1 MPSLLQKTIHKSK
14 RVAKYFKPMPSF
26 GCELPHPLPL
36 IVDSTHRIPLT
47 VDVSSGNGSVEKDAL
62 AVRLIWC
69 GENGEKFY
77 GGQERVLRKK
87 SMPDDPRPRVIIKT
101 NTPTQPGNYSL
112 EAYLVR
118 SRRSRLI
125 GKSGFEW
132 SVIPLVETNGELNY
146 GEYMIGMDAS
156 MKCNLECIFCLR
168 VFMEHIHET
177 DVSPEELKRLADQ
190 AFEQCSGISLSLG
203 AEPTMNPQF
212 DQLVELLGEHPYL
225 HTTMTT
231 NGTTLGGKIGKLLVE
246 KGFKEIHVSLD
257 GATKKTVEGIRE
269 GIRFEHVIK
278 NLEILKQRKKELNTP
293 YPRLKMH
300 FAMMKRNIHELPA
313 FVDLAHRLGAAEIRF
328 QHFIIPHE
336 SLIDES
342 LWFDPERANQFMKE
356 ALDKC
361 HEYGIATD
369 APPFFKLH
377 SKSNGKKQL
386 RTQQCH
392 WPWKGMLIDPDGNAT
407 PCCQWKGPSLGNV
420 NKSGFQDVWN
430 GPAYQQLRRDWISG
444 DLNEYCQN
452 CSALM
457 EGDVNDFS
465 SFIAAEYEEINLS
478 KAPEHKRLV
487 QIEPAPTSSST
498 SG

>member
-1 MPSLLQKTIHKSK
+1 MNTLLQKTLRKSR
-14 RVAKYFKPMPSF
+14 RVMKYFTPMPRF
-26 GCELPHPLPL
+26 ACDLPKPLPL
-36 IVDSTHRIPLT
+36 IVNATHRLPLT
-47 VDVSSGNGSVEKDAL
+47 VDVSSGNGAVERDEL
-62 AVRLIWC
+62 AIRLIWC
-69 GENGEKFY
+69 AEDGTKYY
-77 GGQERVLRKK
+77 GGQDRIRRRK
-87 SMPDDPRPRVIIKT
+87 SSPGEPAPRVIIKT
-101 NTPTQPGNYSL
+101 QTPDVPGKYSL
-112 EAYLVR
+112 ETYLVR
-118 SRRSRLI
+118 SRRSTLMT
-125 GKSGFEW
+125 KTDFDW
-132 SVIPLVETNGELNY
+132 QVVPLKETNGELNY

-190 AFEQCSGISLSLG
+190 AFEQASGISLSLG

-212 DQLVELLGEHPYL
+212 DELVELLGEYPYL

-257 GATKKTVEGIRE
+257 GATKETVEGIRE

-278 NLEILKQRKKELNTP
+278 NLEILKQRKEDLQSP

-300 FAMMKRNIHELPA
+300 FALMKRNIHELSM

-336 SLIDES
+336 SLIGES
-342 LWFDPERANQFMKE
+342 LWFEPERANGFMEE
-356 ALDKC
+356 ALRKC
-361 HEYGIATD
+361 KDYGIVVD
-369 APPFFKLH
+369 APPLFDLTREA
-377 SKSNGKKQL
+377 NGKKKL

-407 PCCQWKGPSLGNV
+407 PCCQWKGPALGNV
-420 NKSGFQDVWN
+420 KQDGFQEVWN

-444 DLNEYCQN
+444 DLNDFCQN

-457 EGDVNDFS
+457 EGDINDFS
-465 SFIAAEYEEINLS
+465 SFIAAEYEQINHS
-478 KAPEHKRLV
+478 RPPSPTRLI
-487 QIEPAPTSSST
+487 QIEPMTAST
-498 SG
+498 TG

>member
-1 MPSLLQKTIHKSK
+1 MTNLLQQTIRKSQ
-14 RVAKYFKPMPSF
+14 RVMKYFTPMPPF
-26 GCELPHPLPL
+26 GCELPKPKPL
-36 IVDSTHRIPLT
+36 IVNSTHRIPLT
-47 VDVSSGNGSVEKDAL
+47 VDVSSGNGRVERDEL
-62 AVRLIWC
+62 AVRLIWIAED
-69 GENGEKFY
+69 GSKYY
-77 GGQERVLRKK
+77 GGQDFIHRKK
-87 SMPDDPRPRVIIKT
+87 SSPHEASPRVIIKT
-101 NTPTQPGNYSL
+101 QTPTEPGNYAL
-112 EAYLVR
+112 EVHLVR
-118 SRRSRLI
+118 SRRSTLI
-125 GKSGFEW
+125 AKSDLDW
-132 SVIPLVETNGELNY
+132 QVVPLAETNGILNY

-177 DVSPEELKRLADQ
+177 DVSPEELQRLADQ
-190 AFEQCSGISLSLG
+190 AFEQASGISLSLG

-212 DQLVELLGEHPYL
+212 DQLVELLGEYPYL

-257 GATKKTVEGIRE
+257 GATKETVESIRE

-278 NLEILKQRKKELNTP
+278 NLEILKQRKEELQSP

-300 FAMMKRNIHELPA
+300 FALMKRNIHELPM
-313 FVDLAHRLGAAEIRF
+313 FVELAHRLGAAEIRF

-342 LWFDPERANQFMKE
+342 LWFEPERANRYMEE
-356 ALDKC
+356 ALQRC
-361 HEYGIATD
+361 RELNIAVD
-369 APPFFKLH
+369 APPLFELNKE
-377 SKSNGKKQL
+377 KNGNKQL

-407 PCCQWKGPSLGNV
+407 PCCQWKGPALGNV
-420 NKSGFQDVWN
+420 NRDGFQDVWN
-430 GPAYQQLRRDWISG
+430 GAAYQQLRRDWISG
-444 DLNEYCQN
+444 DLNEYCRN

-465 SFIAAEYEEINLS
+465 SFIAAEYEQINRA
-478 KAPEHKRLV
+478 KPPTPERLI
-487 QIEPAPTSSST
+487 QIEPLATKT
-498 SG
+498 G